1 MISAHQ
7 DSQSAIRI
15 LGLDP
20 SLRACGWGIVAAR
33 GTKLTHIAHGVIR
46 PPVKGGLAERLN
58 VLYNAIEQVIV
69 SHSPDSA
76 AVEEAFMKN
85 NAMSALK
92 LGHARAICLLA
103 PAQAGMIVGEYS
115 PRTIKKAVVG
125 TGAADKSQVAAM
137 MNILMPGCGVA
148 AGDAAD
154 ALAIA
159 VCHAQRVSHQETL
172 AQRIAS

>member
-1 MISAHQ
+1 MITAQQ
-7 DSQSAIRI
+7 DSQGAIRI

-20 SLRACGWGIVAAR
+20 SLRACGWGVVAAR

-46 PPVKGGLAERLN
+46 PPVKGVLAERLN
-58 VLYNAIEQVIV
+58 VLYESIQAVIV
-69 SHSPDSA
+69 AHGPDSA

-103 PAQAGMIVGEYS
+103 PAQAGMTVGEYS

-125 TGAADKSQVAAM
+125 TGAADKAQVAAM

-172 AQRIAS
+172 ARKIAS